1 MWSYKQQQ
9 QQQQQ
14 QHLPQQGQQQQ
25 FKQGCFDASEA
36 LPRSLVQQLTCV
48 AQVQQM
54 TCVS

>member
-1 MWSYKQQQ
+1 MWSYK
-9 QQQQQ
+9 QQQQ

-36 LPRSLVQQLTCV
+36 LPPSLVQQLTCV